1 MSDGVNTNADDRL
14 VEVIRAAL
22 HELDGPPPE
31 IVALAKQSLTWR
43 TIDAELAEL
52 TYDSAV
58 DGDLV
63 GVRGTGT
70 ARALTFEVGA
80 VVIDLEVSDRDTA
93 RDVLGQVA
101 PANDVTLSL
110 VRPTGTVDVALDD
123 LGRFRLTGLPSGPA
137 RFVLVGPSGTVG
149 TDWITL

>member
-31 IVALAKQSLTWR
+31 VVALAKQSLTWR
-43 TIDAELAEL
+43 NIDAELAAL

-101 PANDVTLSL
+101 PAGDVALSL
-110 VRPTGTVDVALDD
+110 VRPTGNVDVALDD
-123 LGRFRLTGLPSGPA
+123 LGRFRLTGLASGPA

>member
-31 IVALAKQSLTWR
+31 VVALAKQSLTWR

-101 PANDVTLSL
+101 PATEVTLSL